1 MEVEQQLVEAPKEE
15 TLKPKETLQSKDE
28 EEASKPKDVKDSK
41 TKDVKDSKTKDAKGS
56 KAKEAKDP
64 KAVGKMDSFITFK
77 APEKSPK
84 KQKTEPQQK
93 TPIKIDVLEEVA
105 MPSWSDNSNTE
116 IIKPAKDTESTKDSE
131 IMIIDDSEDIKLV
144 YENTVEAK
152 STSTSPD
159 SPKANTV
166 TKKST
171 EQSSPETAKT
181 EETPKPA
188 FGTPKCSNTKVSQPS
203 TPKSSLNTEN
213 NFFKQAKVTDV
224 KDQAVKSAPSPK
236 APRRV
241 SFVTLSSPKNAK
253 KK

>member
-1 MEVEQQLVEAPKEE
+1 MEVEEQVVETPKEE
-15 TLKPKETLQSKDE
+15 PPKQETPKSKE
-28 EEASKPKDVKDSK
+28 VKESK
-41 TKDVKDSKTKDAKGS
+41 T
-56 KAKEAKDP
+56 
-64 KAVGKMDSFITFK
+64 VGKMDSFITFK

-84 KQKTEPQQK
+84 KQKVEPQQK

-116 IIKPAKDTESTKDSE
+116 IIKPKATESSKESE

-144 YENTVEAK
+144 YEDTQGAK
-152 STSTSPD
+152 SSSTSPD
-159 SPKANTV
+159 SPKTNTV
-166 TKKST
+166 KNVSET
-171 EQSSPETAKT
+171 SPKTAKT
-181 EETPKPA
+181 EDKPKPA
-188 FGTPKCSNTKVSQPS
+188 VGTPKSSNSKVVSQPS
-203 TPKSSLNTEN
+203 TPKSTANEN
-213 NFFKQAKVTDV
+213 NFFRQAKVTDV

>member
-1 MEVEQQLVEAPKEE
+1 MEVEEQPVETPKEE
-15 TLKPKETLQSKDE
+15 PPKTKEVKE
-28 EEASKPKDVKDSK
+28 SKP
-41 TKDVKDSKTKDAKGS
+41 
-56 KAKEAKDP
+56 
-64 KAVGKMDSFITFK
+64 VGKMDSFVTFK

-84 KQKTEPQQK
+84 KQKIEAQQK

-116 IIKPAKDTESTKDSE
+116 IIKPKETESTKESE
-131 IMIIDDSEDIKLV
+131 IMIIDDSEDFKLV
-144 YENTVEAK
+144 YEETQGAK
-152 STSTSPD
+152 STSPSPD
-159 SPKANTV
+159 SPKNNTV
-166 TKKST
+166 KIVTEKST
-171 EQSSPETAKT
+171 DQVSPKTTKT
-181 EETPKPA
+181 EDKPKP
-188 FGTPKCSNTKVSQPS
+188 GTPKSSNDKVVSQPS
-203 TPKSSLNTEN
+203 TPKTTVNNEN